1 MRPDTLLNRFIV
13 KAKIRHLQVLIKLT
27 ELGSMRRTA
36 EAVHMTQPAIS
47 QMVSE
52 LEIMLEAEL
61 FFRHA
66 KGVEPTDV
74 TRDLLPVARRILSA
88 LEDGS
93 EAVSSRVNQQSGV
106 VRVSASPAAM
116 NGIVRDVILPFN
128 KKYPDIL
135 VHLFQNADTA
145 PLHDTTDNSAD
156 VVCLREPSVI
166 PKGWVFETCLEDEL
180 IAVAGI
186 THPAACADQ
195 LELSEMGQYSWLLN
209 RVGSVARNR
218 FEEIADLYHWPQSA
232 RCQLITHIP
241 DLTLFVLQSGQHL
254 AILPRSVALPWL
266 KEKLIIELKT
276 RMNNELSPL
285 GYLWRGE
292 RANPATKKFVTF
304 LSDYAAYKTGRVE
317 ERE

>member
-1 MRPDTLLNRFIV
+1 
-13 KAKIRHLQVLIKLT
+13 
-27 ELGSMRRTA
+27 
-36 EAVHMTQPAIS
+36 MTQPAIS

-52 LEIMLEAEL
+52 METMLEAEL

-74 TRDLLPVARRILSA
+74 ARDLLPVARRILSA

-93 EAVSSRVNQQSGV
+93 EAISSRVNQQSGV

-116 NGIVRDVILPFN
+116 NGIVRHIILPFN
-128 KKYPDIL
+128 TKYPDIL

-145 PLHDTTDNSAD
+145 PLHDATDNSAD
-156 VVCLREPSVI
+156 VLCLREPSVI
-166 PKGWVFETCLEDEL
+166 PKGWSFQTCLADEL

-186 THPAACADQ
+186 SHPASCADQ

-209 RVGSVARNR
+209 RVGSVSRNR
-218 FEEIADLYHWPQSA
+218 FEEIASLYGWPQSA
-232 RCQLITHIP
+232 RCQMIMHIP
-241 DLTLFVLQSGQHL
+241 DLTLSVLQSGQHL

-266 KEKLIIELKT
+266 QEKLIVELKT
-276 RMNNELSPL
+276 KMNSELPPL

-292 RANPATKKFVTF
+292 RANPATKKFAKY
-304 LSDYAAYKTGRVE
+304 LSEHAVHKKSVKN
-317 ERE
+317 